1 MKSIYIISFYI
12 YICSWDEKKLPGVN
26 KQRRYTGMQGRQM
39 TWLIGIFVKVSNSI
53 ERPLCIVCIVFLFF
67 SLFYETQ
74 CTQYTVLKTQFKYS
88 LKKSQ
93 GVQKSDSN
101 LVQ

>member
-39 TWLIGIFVKVSNSI
+39 T
-53 ERPLCIVCIVFLFF
+53 
-67 SLFYETQ
+67 
-74 CTQYTVLKTQFKYS
+74 
-88 LKKSQ
+88 
-93 GVQKSDSN
+93 
-101 LVQ
+101 